1 VVIETGA
8 IGDRYTIVERIAVGG
23 MGAVYRATDNR
34 LGRSVAL
41 KLLKDGLAHDP
52 RFVERFRREA
62 RSAAGLT
69 HPNIAGVFDYGEEDG
84 HHFIVME
91 LADGRDL
98 SRMLLDEGPLPV
110 DRALKIAAATADA
123 LGHAHRMGVIHR
135 DVKPANIVVDE
146 HDRVKVTDF
155 GIARAA
161 GDSTIT
167 QTGTILGTAFYL
179 SPEQASGDNLGP
191 HSDVYSLGVVLYE
204 MLTGAVPFT
213 ADSPVS
219 VAMKHLNTEVP
230 APSWLKPDVA
240 PKVDELVTRATAKDP
255 ASRPSDGAEYA
266 ARIRRV
272 MAHAA
277 MSAPVASAAAPTL
290 VEDTAPEPN
299 EAMPEPPRTPVA
311 TSGRQTAPT
320 GVWALP
326 GPALPWGRALRWA
339 LMALGALALLL
350 LAYQAPAGDDEPGAG
365 ARGGLTREDPAS
377 AEEEPASA
385 EEPTEDAA
393 PAGVTIPSDIVGRD
407 AHEMERE
414 LEALGLTV
422 ELEKV
427 PSDEFEKHEVV
438 ATEPLPGS
446 EVEPGGTVTL
456 YESDGPPKEP
466 PGQEKKDKEEDDD
479 D

>member
-1 VVIETGA
+1 MVIETGA
-8 IGDRYTIVERIAVGG
+8 IGDRYTIVERIAIGG

-69 HPNIAGVFDYGEEDG
+69 HPNIAGVFDYGEEGG

-98 SRMLLDEGPLPV
+98 ARVLLDEGPLSV
-110 DRALKIAAATADA
+110 ERALKIAAATADA
-123 LGHAHRMGVIHR
+123 LGHAHRMGVVHR
-135 DVKPANIVVDE
+135 DVKPANILVDE

-219 VAMKHLNTEVP
+219 VAMKHLNEEVP
-230 APSWLKPDVA
+230 APSWLKPGVSQE
-240 PKVDELVTRATAKDP
+240 VDELVTSATSKDP
-255 ASRPSDGAEYA
+255 STRPSDGSEYA

-277 MSAPVASAAAPTL
+277 VSAPAASAAAATL
-290 VEDTAPEPN
+290 VEETAPEPG
-299 EAMPEPPRTPVA
+299 PTPIA
-311 TSGRQTAPT
+311 TLEQQTAPV
-320 GVWALP
+320 GSWALP
-326 GPALPWGRALRWA
+326 GPALPWGRALRGA

-350 LAYQAPAGDDEPGAG
+350 LAYQALAGDDAPRTGGGGSPERGDAAPPPENEAAG
-365 ARGGLTREDPAS
+365 
-377 AEEEPASA
+377 
-385 EEPTEDAA
+385 EEPTEEVARD
-393 PAGVTIPSDIVGRD
+393 GVTMPSDVVGRD
-407 AHEMERE
+407 AHELEKE

-422 ELEKV
+422 ELEKI
-427 PSDEFEKHEVV
+427 PSDEYEKHQVI

-456 YESDGPPKEP
+456 YESDGPSKEP

>member
-1 VVIETGA
+1 VVIETGT

-23 MGAVYRATDNR
+23 MGSVYRATDNR
-34 LGRSVAL
+34 LRRSVAL

-69 HPNIAGVFDYGEEDG
+69 HPNIAGIFDYGEEDG
-84 HHFIVME
+84 RHFIVME

-98 SRMLLDEGPLPV
+98 ARILLDEGPLSV
-110 DRALKIAAATADA
+110 ERALKITAATADA
-123 LGHAHRMGVIHR
+123 LGHAHRMGVVHR

-219 VAMKHLNTEVP
+219 VAMKHLNEDVP
-230 APSWLKPDVA
+230 APSWLKPGLG
-240 PKVDELVTRATAKDP
+240 PEIDELVGSATAKDP
-255 ASRPSDGAEYA
+255 GGRPSDGAEYA

-272 MAHAA
+272 MEMARGG
-277 MSAPVASAAAPTL
+277 PVASAAPTL
-290 VEDTAPEPN
+290 VETMRDPGYASTATMEQPAAP
-299 EAMPEPPRTPVA
+299 A
-311 TSGRQTAPT
+311 SGL
-320 GVWALP
+320 WALP
-326 GPALPWGRALRWA
+326 GPAVPWNRAVRLT

-350 LAYQAPAGDDEPGAG
+350 LAFQALAGDSPRGERERAG
-365 ARGGLTREDPAS
+365 EQDPA
-377 AEEEPASA
+377 AIENQTAPE
-385 EEPTEDAA
+385 EEPTEVVE
-393 PAGVTIPSDIVGRD
+393 PAGVTIPPDIVGSD
-407 AHEMERE
+407 AHELEKE

-422 ELEKV
+422 EREKRE
-427 PSDEFEKHEVV
+427 SDFDEHLVV
-438 ATEPLPGS
+438 GSEPAPGS

-456 YESDGPPKEP
+456 YESEGPPKEP
-466 PGQEKKDKEEDDD
+466 PGQEKKDKEEKDDD
-479 D
+479 